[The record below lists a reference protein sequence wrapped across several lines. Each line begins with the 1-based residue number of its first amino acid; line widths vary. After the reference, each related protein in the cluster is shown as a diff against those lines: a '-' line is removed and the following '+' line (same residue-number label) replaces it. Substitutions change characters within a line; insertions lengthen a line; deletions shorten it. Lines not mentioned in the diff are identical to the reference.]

1 MFELTHIRIHI
12 SSSSLP
18 LMILVSTEWQIF
30 QSISL
35 IFHLFRPESEE
46 RRPTFWAPDWKV
58 CTSSRWEVCD
68 RSDRRH
74 SLGGKRIYTPANKDF
89 SDQLYHPFIYC
100 AFHVSWLQVM
110 FALIWSCLEWSWGQD
125 VGVCVCVDQSWS
137 ILSQIDLVNCTKQFC
152 ELQFLVYCRYE
163 IFVEFCGKTC

>member
-1 MFELTHIRIHI
+1 
-12 SSSSLP
+12 
-18 LMILVSTEWQIF
+18 MILVSTEWQIF

-35 IFHLFRPESEE
+35 IFHLFRCAARRW

-89 SDQLYHPFIYC
+89 SDQLYNPFIYC
-100 AFHVSWLQVM
+100 AFELLKWLSLYCAFHDIKFDLKLFRMNLRPGCWCVSVCWPKLVNP
-110 FALIWSCLEWSWGQD
+110 ISNWSC
-125 VGVCVCVDQSWS
+125 
-137 ILSQIDLVNCTKQFC
+137 
-152 ELQFLVYCRYE
+152 ELH
-163 IFVEFCGKTC
+163 KTVLRATISCLL